1 MKDLTIVT
9 GFWNIRIDR
18 NENIYLKNF
27 ENLLELN
34 QNMVIFIP
42 KVYEQFVLKKR
53 ENLLDITKIVILE
66 LDDIRNVYFN
76 EYWNTLQDIR
86 TNPDWYNLT
95 NWIKNTPQ
103 YFSEWYNPIVMSKV
117 FFLKDACN
125 DNFFNTN
132 KFVWMD
138 AGITQHISK
147 DLVVDSIID
156 EIPKHIKNVL
166 FTSIPYVNWEIHGFH
181 YDGYKKYTDIVPNW
195 LCRATIFGCD
205 INCIDDFVNQYRF
218 YLKDTLECG
227 YLGTEESIFT
237 LLTCIDDNLFQRYH
251 MENTNMPDVFL
262 KNIKM

>member
-1 MKDLTIVT
+1 
-9 GFWNIRIDR
+9 
-18 NENIYLKNF
+18 
-27 ENLLELN
+27 
-34 QNMVIFIP
+34 
-42 KVYEQFVLKKR
+42 
-53 ENLLDITKIVILE
+53 
-66 LDDIRNVYFN
+66 
-76 EYWNTLQDIR
+76 
-86 TNPDWYNLT
+86 
-95 NWIKNTPQ
+95 
-103 YFSEWYNPIVMSKV
+103 MSKV

-132 KFVWMD
+132 KFVWID

-205 INCIDDFVNQYRF
+205 INYIDDFVNQYRF